1 MAIEFSAYDQTDILA
16 YLKDNVTNGEVLTDH
31 DTMEKQSYSANLPG
45 QHGLAIAFVEAKSV
59 EDVQGVMATARKFHL
74 PVVTQNRFTSTVVGA
89 DAVDGAIILSTAK
102 MNQIL
107 ELNQTDAYAVVQP
120 GVINAKLD
128 EAARKQGLFYAPDP
142 ASKPLSGIGGNIATN
157 AGGLSG
163 VRYGSTR
170 DNVLGLK
177 VVLADGRV
185 LKLGGKTT
193 KQAFGYDLT
202 QLFVGSEGTLGV
214 IVEATVKLMPLPLGD
229 SLMGLAFFKDMPTLA
244 EATTELRMSGV
255 YPAMLEAM
263 DANTL
268 KAIDAYKGTDY
279 SSKSGA
285 ALILRVDS
293 ITPEGERIIKQI
305 LTKYQASDVQLT
317 TDKKE
322 QEAIIA
328 VRQAMLPAI
337 FTGRNAVMEDMAVPT
352 SKMAELVAYI
362 QKIGEENK
370 VEIFTAGHAG
380 DGNLHPTV
388 TWPKDVTDTPE
399 AVKLVLRQMFK
410 KALDL
415 GGTISG
421 EHAVGML
428 KNQWNNVEL
437 GPDVD
442 YVQHQIK
449 ALFDPMNLLNPK
461 RKINKLKISSQL
473 FCRFQ

>member
-1 MAIEFSAYDQTDILA
+1 METEFSAYDQNDILA
-16 YLKDNVTNGEVLTDH
+16 DLEANVTDGEVFIDH
-31 DTMEKQSYSANLPG
+31 DMLEKQSFSANLPG

-89 DAVDGAIILSTAK
+89 DAVDGAVILSTAK
-102 MNQIL
+102 MDQIL

-142 ASKPLSGIGGNIATN
+142 ASKPMSGIGGNIATN

-177 VVLADGRV
+177 VVLADGRI

-244 EATTELRMSGV
+244 EATTELRMSGI

-263 DANTL
+263 DVNTL
-268 KAIDAYKGTDY
+268 KAIDAYKGTNY

-293 ITPEGERIIKQI
+293 ITPEGEQIIKQI
-305 LTKYQASDVQLT
+305 LTKYQAGNVQLT
-317 TDKKE
+317 TDEKE

-362 QKIGEENK
+362 QKIGEENE

-388 TWPKDVTDTPE
+388 TWSKDTTATPE

-437 GPDVD
+437 GSDVD

-461 RKINKLKISSQL
+461 RKIN
-473 FCRFQ
+473 

>member
-461 RKINKLKISSQL
+461 RKIN
-473 FCRFQ
+473 

>member
-107 ELNQTDAYAVVQP
+107 ELNQTDDYAVVQP

-170 DNVLGLK
+170 DNILGLK

-461 RKINKLKISSQL
+461 RKIN
-473 FCRFQ
+473 

>member
-337 FTGRNAVMEDMAVPT
+337 FTGRNAAMEDMAVPT

-461 RKINKLKISSQL
+461 RKIN
-473 FCRFQ
+473 

>member
-285 ALILRVDS
+285 ALILRVDL

-461 RKINKLKISSQL
+461 RKIN
-473 FCRFQ
+473 

>member
-1 MAIEFSAYDQTDILA
+1 M
-16 YLKDNVTNGEVLTDH
+16 
-31 DTMEKQSYSANLPG
+31 
-45 QHGLAIAFVEAKSV
+45 
-59 EDVQGVMATARKFHL
+59 
-74 PVVTQNRFTSTVVGA
+74 
-89 DAVDGAIILSTAK
+89 
-102 MNQIL
+102 
-107 ELNQTDAYAVVQP
+107 
-120 GVINAKLD
+120 
-128 EAARKQGLFYAPDP
+128 
-142 ASKPLSGIGGNIATN
+142 
-157 AGGLSG
+157 
-163 VRYGSTR
+163 
-170 DNVLGLK
+170 
-177 VVLADGRV
+177 
-185 LKLGGKTT
+185 
-193 KQAFGYDLT
+193 
-202 QLFVGSEGTLGV
+202 
-214 IVEATVKLMPLPLGD
+214 
-229 SLMGLAFFKDMPTLA
+229 AFFKDMLTLA
-244 EATTELRMSGV
+244 EVTTELRMSGV

-388 TWPKDVTDTPE
+388 TWPKDATDTPE

-461 RKINKLKISSQL
+461 RKIN
-473 FCRFQ
+473 

>member
-1 MAIEFSAYDQTDILA
+1 MVNGDLDQ
-16 YLKDNVTNGEVLTDH
+16 
-31 DTMEKQSYSANLPG
+31 
-45 QHGLAIAFVEAKSV
+45 
-59 EDVQGVMATARKFHL
+59 
-74 PVVTQNRFTSTVVGA
+74 
-89 DAVDGAIILSTAK
+89 
-102 MNQIL
+102 
-107 ELNQTDAYAVVQP
+107 
-120 GVINAKLD
+120 
-128 EAARKQGLFYAPDP
+128 AARKEGLFYAPDP
-142 ASKPLSGIGGNIATN
+142 ASKPMSGIGGNIATN

-163 VRYGSTR
+163 VRYGATR

-185 LKLGGKTT
+185 LDLGGKTT

-214 IVEATVKLMPLPLGD
+214 IVEATVKLMPIPLGK

-244 EATTELRMSGV
+244 EATTALRMSGL

-263 DANTL
+263 DENTL

-279 SSKSGA
+279 ADKSGA

-293 ITPEGERIIKQI
+293 ITPEGEGIIKNI
-305 LTKYQASDVQLT
+305 LAKYEASDVQLT
-317 TDKKE
+317 TDEEE
-322 QEAIIA
+322 QKQIIA

-362 QKIGEENK
+362 QQVGQEEG
-370 VEIFTAGHAG
+370 VDIFTAGHAG
-380 DGNLHPTV
+380 DGNLHPTLTWDKDQAEVPAAV
-388 TWPKDVTDTPE
+388 TE
-399 AVKLVLRQMFK
+399 ALRKMFK

-442 YVQHQIK
+442 YLQHQIK
-449 ALFDPMNLLNPK
+449 ALFDPMGILNPK
-461 RKINKLKISSQL
+461 RKID
-473 FCRFQ
+473 

>member
-1 MAIEFSAYDQTDILA
+1 MANQFSAYDQADILA
-16 YLKDNVTNGEVLTDH
+16 ALKQNVTAGTVQTDEETLQH
-31 DTMEKQSYSANLPG
+31 QSYSAQVAG
-45 QHGLAIAFVEAKSV
+45 QHAPALAFISAKSV
-59 EDVQGVMATARKFHL
+59 ADVQGVMKVARQFHL
-74 PVVTQNRFTSTVVGA
+74 PVVTQNRFTSTVIGA
-89 DAVDGAIILSTAK
+89 DAVSGALLLSTAQMDK
-102 MNQIL
+102 IL
-107 ELNQTDAYAVVQP
+107 ELNTADAYAVVQP
-120 GVINAKLD
+120 GVINGDLD
-128 EAARKQGLFYAPDP
+128 KEARKHGLFYAPDP
-142 ASKPLSGIGGNIATN
+142 ASKPMSGIGGNIGTN

-170 DNVLGLK
+170 DNVLGLT

-214 IVEATVKLMPLPLGD
+214 VVEATVKLMPLPLGK

-244 EATTELRMSGV
+244 KATTALRMSGL

-263 DANTL
+263 DENTL

-279 SSKSGA
+279 ASKSGA

-293 ITPEGERIIKQI
+293 ISPEGEQIVKQT
-305 LTKYQASDVQLT
+305 LADFGAVNVQLT
-317 TDKKE
+317 TDE
-322 QEAIIA
+322 ADQEKIIA

-337 FTGRNAVMEDMAVPT
+337 FTSRNAVMEDMAVPT

-362 QKIGEENK
+362 QQVGKEEG

-380 DGNLHPTV
+380 DGNLHPTLTWDKDQAEAPQAV
-388 TWPKDVTDTPE
+388 TV
-399 AVKLVLRQMFK
+399 ALRRMFT
-410 KALDL
+410 KALEL

-437 GPDVD
+437 GPDLD
-442 YVQHQIK
+442 YLQHQIK

-461 RKINKLKISSQL
+461 RKID
-473 FCRFQ
+473 

>member
-449 ALFDPMNLLNPK
+449 ALFD
-461 RKINKLKISSQL
+461 Q
-473 FCRFQ
+473 

>member
-177 VVLADGRV
+177 VALADGRV

-461 RKINKLKISSQL
+461 RKIN
-473 FCRFQ
+473 